1 MKQIALLTIYQYR
14 LLYNQMYDT
23 YSYFFPTSLPNGSY
37 FISAE
42 EISAYQ
48 GVEFA
53 WIKDLPL
60 IDYTTEMPNTT
71 PPDLMPYAVEIPQI
85 YQWAFPEDLFI
96 LSGFE
101 IPLDTI
107 GSTKVVN
114 LAYFN
119 WVEFRAELD
128 SGKYTD
134 LKRALMPL
142 WDYVAEQVTNNNIVV
157 L

>member
-1 MKQIALLTIYQYR
+1 MF
-14 LLYNQMYDT
+14 NP
-23 YSYFFPTSLPNGSY
+23 SSLPNGSY
-37 FISAE
+37 FISE
-42 EISAYQ
+42 DEINAYQ
-48 GVEFA
+48 GTEFA
-53 WIKDLPL
+53 WIKGLPL
-60 IDYTTEMPNTT
+60 IDFTTEMPNTT
-71 PPDLMPYAVEIPQI
+71 PPDLMPYAVAIPEV

-101 IPLDTI
+101 IPLDTL

-142 WDYVAEQVTNNNIVV
+142 WDYVALQVTNNNIVV